1 MKRFV
6 KKILFFSSFFCVLF
20 ILYNTLFLG
29 ILLLT
34 DWDFKK
40 RLESL
45 NFVNP
50 DFELLVLGSSLPE
63 YGIDTEFLTEHLMKS
78 YNLALHGNPLKTSYV
93 QLNEYLVRYP
103 KKPKY
108 VILGLNSFLDEHTD
122 YIHPVV
128 DLTMESHEFV
138 LNDIPIISLR
148 WFGVEFIKKIL
159 SSGHRKTKLSFGQ
172 VKSPRVNSDKTDYDI
187 LNLDLKEFESSYWI
201 GEIAKLC
208 TQNGIEFII
217 VEMPGVKGKQNIT
230 EIGPH
235 TINFVNGYSALLYNL
250 NNQEFCSFIDENKDW
265 VGLSHLNET
274 GALKLTIELLKI
286 LEL

>member
-6 KKILFFSSFFCVLF
+6 KKIFFFSSFFFVLF

-29 ILLLT
+29 IILLT

-45 NFVNP
+45 NFVHP
-50 DFELLVLGSSLPE
+50 DYELLVLGSSLPE
-63 YGIDTEFLTEHLMKS
+63 YGIDTEFLTEHFMKS
-78 YNLALHGNPLKTSYV
+78 YNLALHGNPLKTSCV
-93 QLNEYLVRYP
+93 QLNEYIARYP

-108 VILGLNSFLDEHTD
+108 VILGLNSFLDEHND
-122 YIHPVV
+122 DSIHPVV
-128 DLTMESHEFV
+128 DLTMKSHEFV
-138 LNDIPIISLR
+138 LSDIPIIRLR
-148 WFGVEFIKKIL
+148 WFGVEFLKKIL
-159 SSGHRKTKLSFGQ
+159 SSGHRKTKMSFGQ

-187 LNLDLKEFESSYWI
+187 LTLDLNEFESSYWI
-201 GEIAKLC
+201 GEITKLC
-208 TQNGIEFII
+208 TQNGIELII
-217 VEMPGVKGKQNIT
+217 IEMPAVKKKQNLT

-286 LEL
+286 LE

>member
-6 KKILFFSSFFCVLF
+6 KKIFFFSSFFCVLF

-103 KKPKY
+103 KKPNY

-128 DLTMESHEFV
+128 DLTMKSHEFV

-208 TQNGIEFII
+208 TQNGIELII
-217 VEMPGVKGKQNIT
+217 IEMPGVKGKQNLT

-286 LEL
+286 LE

>member
-6 KKILFFSSFFCVLF
+6 KKIFFFSSFFFVLF

-29 ILLLT
+29 IILLT

-50 DFELLVLGSSLPE
+50 DYELLVLGSSLPE
-63 YGIDTEFLTEHLMKS
+63 YGIDTEFLTEHFMKS
-78 YNLALHGNPLKTSYV
+78 YNLALHGNPLKTSCV
-93 QLNEYLVRYP
+93 QLNEYIARYP

-108 VILGLNSFLDEHTD
+108 VILGLNSFLDEHND
-122 YIHPVV
+122 DSIHPVV
-128 DLTMESHEFV
+128 DLTMKSHEFV
-138 LNDIPIISLR
+138 LSDIPIIRLR
-148 WFGVEFIKKIL
+148 WFGVEFLKKIL
-159 SSGHRKTKLSFGQ
+159 SSGHRKTKMSFGQ

-187 LNLDLKEFESSYWI
+187 LTLDLNEFESSYWI
-201 GEIAKLC
+201 GEITKLC
-208 TQNGIEFII
+208 TQNGIELII
-217 VEMPGVKGKQNIT
+217 IEMPAVKKKQNLT

-286 LEL
+286 LE

>member
-1 MKRFV
+1 MKKFV
-6 KKILFFSSFFCVLF
+6 KKIFFFLSFFCVLF

-29 ILLLT
+29 ILMLT

-93 QLNEYLVRYP
+93 QLNEYLVRYS

-108 VILGLNSFLDEHTD
+108 VILGLNSFLDEQTE

-128 DLTMESHEFV
+128 DLTMKSHKFV

-148 WFGVEFIKKIL
+148 WFGVEFLKKIL
-159 SSGHRKTKLSFGQ
+159 SSGHRKTKMSFGQ

-187 LNLDLKEFESSYWI
+187 LNLDLKEFELSYWI

-208 TQNGIEFII
+208 TQNGIELII
-217 VEMPGVKGKQNIT
+217 IEMPGVKEKQNLT
-230 EIGPH
+230 EIGPR

-250 NNQEFCSFIDENKDW
+250 NNQEFCSFINENKDW

-274 GALKLTIELLKI
+274 GALKFTIELLKI
-286 LEL
+286 LQ